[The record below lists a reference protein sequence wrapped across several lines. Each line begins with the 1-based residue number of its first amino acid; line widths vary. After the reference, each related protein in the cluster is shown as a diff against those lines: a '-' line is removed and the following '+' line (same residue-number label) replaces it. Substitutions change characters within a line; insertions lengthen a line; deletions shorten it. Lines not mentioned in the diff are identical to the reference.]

1 MIDPNAPF
9 AALSQVLAEVVVPN
23 LQAVQRSQAEQIA
36 ANDRLEAAIED
47 LRTHLESQFAL
58 LAAQLTACQAE
69 LAATQAALHSVQT
82 EAGLRALG
90 RGVMV
95 H

>member
-1 MIDPNAPF
+1 MNDPF
-9 AALSQVLAEVVVPN
+9 AALSQVLADVVVPN
-23 LQAVQRSQAEQIA
+23 LQAVQQNQAEQIA
-36 ANDRLEAAIED
+36 ANDRLELAIED

-69 LAATQAALHSVQT
+69 LAATQAELIAVQT
-82 EAGLRALG
+82 EAGLRANR